1 MGFRGV
7 SCISQETDSMRA
19 GLAVARR
26 IRDGMGTHRP
36 AAVLIYATI
45 NHDQTALL
53 SGVREGIGPGVTV
66 MGCSAQGV
74 MADGTVTEGGFV
86 VGAMGFAGDGL
97 KAAAAR
103 VDSVHEDGRAK
114 GQQLGDSLRKQLG
127 TSPKFTIL
135 LYDPLGGVDVNL
147 MLEGARPSMGPL
159 IVGGAAS
166 QPAGPLAGTY
176 QYLDGQVFEKGA
188 VALGLTGDFSVDL
201 GVCHGT
207 VPTGIVMTLTRA
219 EGNRVL
225 ELDGRPALEVWRES
239 MGTADEDDTFTFN
252 QEHIAAV
259 ALGVERQVIEN
270 GSSTEVYLIRSVFGV
285 DREAK
290 AIVLQAAIPE
300 GSKIM
305 FHHRTVK
312 VVREGTRLMAQELS
326 ARLAGKDPW
335 AVLGFECGGRTTP
348 FLGPAETLE
357 ENRELHRTVAP
368 QAPWLGLIA
377 WGEIAPC
384 GGQPEFHNYTYPLAV
399 LCG

>member
-7 SCISQETDSMRA
+7 SCMSQETDSMRA
-19 GLAVARR
+19 GLEVARALR
-26 IRDGMGTHRP
+26 EGMGQTRP
-36 AAVLIYATI
+36 AAVLVYATI
-45 NHDQTALL
+45 NHDQPVLL
-53 SGVREGIGPGVTV
+53 RGLREGLGPGVQV
-66 MGCSAQGV
+66 VGCSAQGV
-74 MADGTVTEGGFV
+74 MADGKVIEGGFV
-86 VGAMGFAGDGL
+86 VGAMAFGGEGL
-97 KAAAAR
+97 KVAAAR
-103 VDSVHEDGRAK
+103 VDAVHEDGRAK
-114 GQQLGDSLRKQLG
+114 GRELGASLRKQLG
-127 TSPKFTIL
+127 TSPKLTVL

-147 MLEGARPSMGPL
+147 VLEGARPSMGPL

-176 QYLDGQVFEKGA
+176 QYLGDQVFEKGA
-188 VALGLTGDFSVDL
+188 VALGMTGDFSVDL

-207 VPTGIVMTLTRA
+207 VPTGIVMSITRA
-219 EGNRVL
+219 DGNRVL

-239 MGTADEDDTFTFN
+239 MGTVEDDDHFTFN

-259 ALGVERQVIEN
+259 AMGVERQVIEN

-290 AIVLQAAIPE
+290 AIILQAAIPE
-300 GSKIM
+300 GSKVM

-326 ARLAGKDPW
+326 SRLAGKKPW
-335 AVLGFECGGRTTP
+335 AILGFECGGRTTP

-357 ENRELHRTVAP
+357 ENLELHRMLAP
-368 QAPWLGLIA
+368 QSPWLGLIA